1 MTKPF
6 FLAICCLATITA
18 QAHAQRAH
26 SPAAGTPERKAIMDV
41 LRVPVEADL
50 RQKVVFK
57 VQHLRIVGPWA
68 LARVVPIKPNG
79 RDIDYT
85 RTKYREEL
93 EEGAFDA
100 EGEALLRRGDSGW
113 RLLEWRFGASD
124 TEVPMWLEKY
134 GAPAALN
141 R

>member
-1 MTKPF
+1 MNKI
-6 FLAICCLATITA
+6 LLIAALCLGATAT
-18 QAHAQRAH
+18 HSFAQRAYT
-26 SPAAGTPERKAIMDV
+26 PAAGTPERKALMDV

-68 LARVVPIKPNG
+68 LARVVPIRPDG
-79 RDIDYT
+79 GEIDYR
-85 RTKYREEL
+85 RTKYRDEL
-93 EEGAFDA
+93 EEGAFDG
-100 EGEALLRRGDSGW
+100 EGEALLRNDGGGW

-124 TEVPMWLEKY
+124 TEVPIWLEKY
-134 GAPAALN
+134 RAPAALN

>member
-1 MTKPF
+1 MIKTF
-6 FLAICCLATITA
+6 LIALSFLAAMTTA
-18 QAHAQRAH
+18 SFAQRAYT
-26 SPAAGTPERKAIMDV
+26 PAAGTPERKAIMDV

-50 RQKVVFK
+50 QQRVVFK
-57 VQHLRIVGPWA
+57 VQHLRIVGQWC
-68 LARVVPIKPNG
+68 LARVVPIRPDGSDINYRRTRY
-79 RDIDYT
+79 RDD
-85 RTKYREEL
+85 L
-93 EEGAFDA
+93 EEGSFDG
-100 EGEALLRRGDSGW
+100 EGEALLRRAGDGW

>member
-1 MTKPF
+1 MNKT
-6 FLAICCLATITA
+6 LLIAALWLGATATHSFA
-18 QAHAQRAH
+18 ERAYTP
-26 SPAAGTPERKAIMDV
+26 PAGSPERKAIMDV
-41 LRVPVEADL
+41 LRVPVERDL

-68 LARVVPIKPNG
+68 LARVVPIRPDG
-79 RDIDYT
+79 GEIDYR
-85 RTKYREEL
+85 RTKYRDEL
-93 EEGAFDA
+93 EEGAFDG
-100 EGEALLRRGDSGW
+100 EGEALLRKEGSTW

-124 TEVPMWLEKY
+124 TEVDIWFEKY

>member
-1 MTKPF
+1 MKNT
-6 FLAICCLATITA
+6 FLIALCCLAATCTHSYA
-18 QAHAQRAH
+18 QHAYT
-26 SPAAGTPERKAIMDV
+26 PAAGTPERKAIMDV

-68 LARVVPIKPNG
+68 LARVVPVRPNG
-79 RDIDYT
+79 SEIDYT
-85 RTKYREEL
+85 RTKYRDEL
-93 EEGAFDA
+93 EEGAFDG
-100 EGEALLRRGDSGW
+100 EGEALLRKDGNGW

-124 TEVPMWLEKY
+124 TEVPIWLEKY
-134 GAPAALN
+134 RAPASLN